1 MELDL
6 DLIKE
11 IYDDWNSNKSEY
23 DTMYKYYKGETDAIS
38 NYKMVTKRSNNKIN
52 TNFLKKF
59 INEEVAYSLA
69 NKITYT
75 SRSGDEKIIN
85 DLEYY
90 TCHWSKK
97 HDSDLLRYALLFG
110 LCYELYYVKD
120 DEIQVKIIKPT
131 DGCHYENENGEIVYF
146 IREFTKGFEDETY
159 IDVYDKE
166 YIYHFDSNFKE
177 VESPTVDN
185 IFDGHIPI
193 SICKRSAELGK
204 NTIFNDIKGLQDA
217 YETNLSDISNEIS
230 DFRNA
235 YLTFSGCNI
244 KEEDIPRMKELGILQ
259 INGDGKIEWL
269 IKNVNDTFIQNTL
282 VTIKEN
288 MYEITSHINHNEKMQ
303 SNTSSLA
310 IIARLISTEWI
321 CSQNND
327 SVADTL
333 MNRHKLLYIWIR
345 KKYGLEYDY
354 KDIKSKFTPK
364 IPRDDLV
371 VANILSQL
379 GDKLST
385 ETGLSQLSF
394 IDNPHAEIEKAKKEQ
409 EIVSEGEILLDES
422 KISN

>member
-6 DLIKE
+6 DLIKD

-131 DGCHYENENGEIVYF
+131 DGCHYENENGEIVCF
-146 IREFTKGFEDETY
+146 IREFTKGFEDDTY
-159 IDVYDKE
+159 VDVYDKE

-177 VESPTVDN
+177 VESPTVNN
-185 IFDGHIPI
+185 IFDGNVPI
-193 SICKRSAELGK
+193 SICKRSEELGK

-244 KEEDIPRMKELGILQ
+244 KEDDLPRMKELGILQ
-259 INGDGKIEWL
+259 VNGDGKIEWL
-269 IKNVNDTFIQNTL
+269 IKDMNDTFVQNTL
-282 VTIKEN
+282 SSIKEN

-310 IIARLISTEWI
+310 VIARLISTEWI

-327 SVADTL
+327 RIADTL
-333 MNRHKLLYIWIR
+333 FNRYKLLCIWLN
-345 KKYGLEYDY
+345 KKYGFDYDY
-354 KDIKSKFTPK
+354 KDIKAKFTPK

-422 KISN
+422 KDYN

>member
-1 MELDL
+1 MEIGL

-11 IYDDWNSNKSEY
+11 IYDDWDSSKSEY

-97 HDSDLLRYALLFG
+97 HDSDLLRYTLLFG

-120 DEIQVKIIKPT
+120 DEMQVKIIKPT
-131 DGCHYENENGEIVYF
+131 DGCHYENENGEIVCF
-146 IREFTKGFEDETY
+146 IREFTKNFEDETY

-177 VESPTVDN
+177 VESPTVNN
-185 IFDGHIPI
+185 IFDGHVPI
-193 SICKRSAELGK
+193 SICKRSEELGK
-204 NTIFNDIKGLQDA
+204 NTIYNDIKGLQDA

-244 KEEDIPRMKELGILQ
+244 KEDDLPRMKELGILQ
-259 INGDGKIEWL
+259 VNGEGKIEWL
-269 IKNVNDTFIQNTL
+269 IKDMNDTFVQNTL
-282 VTIKEN
+282 SSIKEN

-310 IIARLISTEWI
+310 VIARLISTEWI

-327 SVADTL
+327 SIADTL
-333 MNRHKLLYIWIR
+333 FNRYKLLCIWLN
-345 KKYGLEYDY
+345 KKYGFDYDY
-354 KDIKSKFTPK
+354 KDIKAKFTPK

-394 IDNPHAEIEKAKKEQ
+394 IDNPHAEMEKAKKEQ

-422 KISN
+422 ESDN